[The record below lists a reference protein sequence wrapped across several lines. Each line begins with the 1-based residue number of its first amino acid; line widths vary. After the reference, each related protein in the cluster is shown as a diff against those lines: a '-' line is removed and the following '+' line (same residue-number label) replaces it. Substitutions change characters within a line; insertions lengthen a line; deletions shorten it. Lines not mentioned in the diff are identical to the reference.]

1 MDFHTWV
8 FGLFFLAFYAVY
20 VPLQRTRLR
29 LPWLLLAS
37 YVFYAWANPRCSV
50 LLLYVTLIDY
60 LVVRGMA
67 WSRWKRPWL
76 LVSILNDLGV
86 LAYAR
91 YSVFLIDNLNWLLA
105 HVGLPLVPAPTGDML
120 GQGIGFALS
129 LPGIHLS
136 LPAAVSLGVSFFT
149 FRSLTY
155 TIDFYRGRIE
165 MERNPIRYA
174 AFVAFFPE
182 LIAGPIDR
190 AGALLPQF
198 RQAPGIRGEDIA
210 DGLSLFVVGLFKKL
224 ALADYMAVYVA
235 KIYVAPGQF
244 HSADLLLGTLVF
256 AWQIYFDFSG
266 YSDMARG
273 VGRLLGYK
281 LALNF
286 NNPYLATGLGD
297 FWNRW
302 HISLSSWFK
311 DYVYIPLGG
320 NRRGEFRTYVNMCLT
335 MVISG
340 LWHNPAWTYVIWGA
354 VHALGRVLTRFL
366 ELSPFYQNRVP
377 RVAKQ
382 LLTFV
387 LVSVAWIFFR
397 AATFGDAMAV
407 LRGIFALQWAVP
419 CCPVLMLA
427 MIFAVWVYQFV
438 HESRLSVCLRWAP
451 VRIGLVV
458 LMVAYLALFSGS
470 SSPAFI
476 YAQF

>member
-8 FGLFFLAFYAVY
+8 FGLFFLIFYAIY

-37 YVFYAWANPRCSV
+37 YVFYGWANPRCLV
-50 LLLYVTLIDY
+50 LLVYITVVDY
-60 LVVRGMA
+60 LVVRVMA
-67 WSRWKRPWL
+67 RSRWKKPWL
-76 LVSILNDLGV
+76 LLSVVNDLGV

-91 YSVFLIDNLNWLLA
+91 YSTFLIDNLNWVLA
-105 HVGLPLVPAPTGDML
+105 HVGAPLVPAATGDVL
-120 GQGIGFALS
+120 GQGLTFALS
-129 LPGIHLS
+129 IPGLHLTLPQ
-136 LPAAVSLGVSFFT
+136 AVSLGVSFFT

-165 MERNPIRYA
+165 QERNPLRYA

-182 LIAGPIDR
+182 LVAGPIDR

-198 RQAPGIRGEDIA
+198 REAPGISRGDIA

-224 ALADYMAVYVA
+224 ALADYMSVYVA
-235 KIYVAPGQF
+235 KVYASPGQF
-244 HSADLLLGTLVF
+244 HSLDLLLGTLVF

-281 LALNF
+281 LTLNF
-286 NNPYLATGLGD
+286 RNPYLATGLGD

-320 NRRGEFRTYVNMCLT
+320 NRHGEFRTYVNMCLT

-377 RVAKQ
+377 TLAKQ
-382 LLTFV
+382 LMTFV
-387 LVSVAWIFFR
+387 LVSFAWIFFR
-397 AATFGDAMAV
+397 AATFSDALLV
-407 LRGIFALQWAVP
+407 VRGIFAFQWTAP
-419 CCPVLMLA
+419 SCPVLMLVL
-427 MIFAVWVYQFV
+427 IFAVWIYQFA
-438 HESRLSVCLRWAP
+438 HESRFRWCLQLAP
-451 VRIGLVV
+451 VRVGLVV
-458 LMVAYLALFSGS
+458 LMVVYLAMFAGS